1 MRKIKFFTLLSL
13 VALFAFSL
21 VGCGSKEPK
30 SVNAEKNLAEV
41 IVQLDAVIK
50 EEHFVTDEYSYEIV
64 SISFV
69 EITNDDMLES
79 IIGNVYYKIS
89 FKVTS
94 PSGWTEDGTGYGV
107 YYSEEDFVGSV
118 GIRTFYGD
126 SYSEYHKRVTSEYY
140 DTEGVVGTL
149 AVPPIT
155 VPAN

>member
-1 MRKIKFFTLLSL
+1 MRKIKLFTILSL
-13 VALFAFSL
+13 VALFTFSL

-30 SVNAEKNLAEV
+30 SVNAEKNLSEV
-41 IVQLDAVIK
+41 LEQLDAVIK
-50 EEHFVTDEYSYEIV
+50 EEHFVTDEYSYEIT

-79 IIGNVYYKIS
+79 IIGNVYYRIS
-89 FKVTS
+89 YKVTF

-107 YYSEEDFVGSV
+107 YYAKEDLVSSV
-118 GIRTFYGD
+118 GVRAFYGD
-126 SYSEYHKRVTSEYY
+126 SYNEYHQRVTSEYY

-149 AVPPIT
+149 T